1 MQRDLLI
8 RYGTTAQEGQDKMD
22 IYEELDRVE
31 DEARLWETKARNYE
45 RLLLET
51 KVVLLDAL
59 EDGIIHIP
67 VDEVTGLISNID
79 EEISN

>member
-1 MQRDLLI
+1 
-8 RYGTTAQEGQDKMD
+8 MD

-59 EDGIIHIP
+59 EDGVIHIP

>member
-1 MQRDLLI
+1 MLI
-8 RYGTTAQEGQDKMD
+8 RYGTTAQEGQETKMD

-59 EDGIIHIP
+59 EDGILHTP
-67 VDEVTGLISNID
+67 TDEVHGLISNID

>member
-1 MQRDLLI
+1 
-8 RYGTTAQEGQDKMD
+8 MD

-51 KVVLLDAL
+51 RVVLLDAL
-59 EDGIIHIP
+59 ESGIFNVP
-67 VDEVTGLISNID
+67 ADEVSGLISNID

>member
-1 MQRDLLI
+1 MLI
-8 RYGTTAQEGQDKMD
+8 RYGTTAQEGQETKMD

-51 KVVLLDAL
+51 RVVLLDAL
-59 EDGIIHIP
+59 ESGIFNVP
-67 VDEVTGLISNID
+67 ADEVHGLISNID